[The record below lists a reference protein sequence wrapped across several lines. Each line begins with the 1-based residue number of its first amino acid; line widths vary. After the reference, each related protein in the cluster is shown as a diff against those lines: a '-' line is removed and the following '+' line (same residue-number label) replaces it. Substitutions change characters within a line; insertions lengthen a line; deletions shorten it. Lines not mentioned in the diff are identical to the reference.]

1 MNVAYNMDCLE
12 AMRKMPDNAFDLA
25 VVDPPYGSGLTETG
39 GCKGW
44 FAKYHQDGPDNL
56 GGVVEP
62 IWATIRPIQTR
73 TIDNLH
79 SSCRKH
85 ERERAQGGGRLHY
98 TFGVRKSSKNYEN
111 RRAMGRE
118 ISKKSFR
125 GTQPRNRNIL
135 KSCFVSHGTR
145 LSGGATTST
154 FLRQGVSS
162 SSGRQTFPKKG
173 SAWHPLNML
182 GHRFGGMRK

>member
-44 FAKYHQDGPDNL
+44 FAKYHQDNPDNL
-56 GGVVEP
+56 GGGGTDSDNGST
-62 IWATIRPIQTR
+62 ATRIPR
-73 TIDNLH
+73 
-79 SSCRKH
+79 
-85 ERERAQGGGRLHY
+85 GGGTAKRTHY
-98 TFGVRKSSKNYEN
+98 TFGSKKTSANYEN
-111 RRAMGRE
+111 RRNLGRE
-118 ISKKSFR
+118 VSKKSSR

-135 KSCFVSHGTR
+135 KNCFVSHGTR

-154 FLRQGVSS
+154 FLRQGASS
-162 SSGRQTFPKKG
+162 SSGRQIFPKKG

>member
-44 FAKYHQDGPDNL
+44 FAKYHQDNPDNL
-56 GGVVEP
+56 GGGG
-62 IWATIRPIQTR
+62 TDSDNDSTDTNTNRPLAQQLPKERQR
-73 TIDNLH
+73 T
-79 SSCRKH
+79 
-85 ERERAQGGGRLHY
+85 HY
-98 TFGVRKSSKNYEN
+98 TFGSRKSSRNYQ
-111 RRAMGRE
+111 RRIEQGRE

-135 KSCFVSHGTR
+135 KNCFVSHGTK
-145 LSGGATTST
+145 LFGGATTST
-154 FLRQGVSS
+154 FLRQGASS
-162 SSGRQTFPKKG
+162 SSGKQTFPKRG
-173 SAWHPLNML
+173 SAWHPLNTL
-182 GHRFGGMRK
+182 GHRFGGTRK

>member
-56 GGVVEP
+56 GG
-62 IWATIRPIQTR
+62 
-73 TIDNLH
+73 
-79 SSCRKH
+79 
-85 ERERAQGGGRLHY
+85 GRLHY

-135 KSCFVSHGTR
+135 KNCFVSHGTR

-154 FLRQGVSS
+154 FLRQGASS